1 MSVPQDI
8 QFLNWYVGTLITII
22 SIIGSF
28 LIWKIKEDYENY
40 KIEKTNQRKI
50 ISDTKQEIHDIMKTL
65 EITREKIIL
74 DLNYLKEAVKHI
86 PNLQNQVSKIELDL
100 AKTSEQIKFLQKT
113 LEHIENLGKII
124 KIKGQQ

>member
-86 PNLQNQVSKIELDL
+86 PSLQNQVSKIELDL
-100 AKTSEQIKFLQKT
+100 ARTSEQIKFLQKS

>member
-1 MSVPQDI
+1 
-8 QFLNWYVGTLITII
+8 
-22 SIIGSF
+22 
-28 LIWKIKEDYENY
+28 
-40 KIEKTNQRKI
+40 
-50 ISDTKQEIHDIMKTL
+50 MKTL